1 MKVKDGF
8 YLTAIGTDFV
18 IIASTPETK
27 KEFDGM
33 LRLNETG
40 AFLWK
45 KLADGATE
53 AELADALA
61 AEYGVSREVSE
72 KDTADFLDVVVTYE
86 RVIPE
91 ISALCMK
98 IGGIFK
104 IYAVSSLAVADC
116 GVKIPKGTG
125 KELAVNILVEVVA
138 GETRIPVAC
147 PFLNKILLSP

>member
-45 KLADGATE
+45 KLADGVTE

-61 AEYGVSREVSE
+61 AEYGVSAEVAA
-72 KDTADFLDVVVTYE
+72 KDTADFL
-86 RVIPE
+86 E
-91 ISALCMK
+91 IIRSAGF
-98 IGGIFK
+98 I
-104 IYAVSSLAVADC
+104 
-116 GVKIPKGTG
+116 
-125 KELAVNILVEVVA
+125 EE
-138 GETRIPVAC
+138 
-147 PFLNKILLSP
+147 

>member
-45 KLADGATE
+45 KLADGVTE
-53 AELADALA
+53 AELADALC
-61 AEYGVSREVSE
+61 AEYGVSAEVAA
-72 KDTADFLDVVVTYE
+72 KDTADFL
-86 RVIPE
+86 E
-91 ISALCMK
+91 IIRSA
-98 IGGIFK
+98 GF
-104 IYAVSSLAVADC
+104 
-116 GVKIPKGTG
+116 
-125 KELAVNILVEVVA
+125 VE
-138 GETRIPVAC
+138 E
-147 PFLNKILLSP
+147 

>member
-27 KEFDGM
+27 QEFDGM

-45 KLADGATE
+45 KLTDGASET
-53 AELADALA
+53 ELADALA

-72 KDTADFLDVVVTYE
+72 KDTADFLDVI
-86 RVIPE
+86 R
-91 ISALCMK
+91 SAGF
-98 IGGIFK
+98 I
-104 IYAVSSLAVADC
+104 
-116 GVKIPKGTG
+116 
-125 KELAVNILVEVVA
+125 EE
-138 GETRIPVAC
+138 
-147 PFLNKILLSP
+147 

>member
-45 KLADGATE
+45 KLTDGASET
-53 AELADALA
+53 ELADALA
-61 AEYGVSREVSE
+61 AEYGVYEKSIARNISE
-72 KDTADFLDVVVTYE
+72 IRCFLAE
-86 RVIPE
+86 NR
-91 ISALCMK
+91 
-98 IGGIFK
+98 
-104 IYAVSSLAVADC
+104 
-116 GVKIPKGTG
+116 
-125 KELAVNILVEVVA
+125 ELASHAELIYDRSQKCYTLYL
-138 GETRIPVAC
+138 RI
-147 PFLNKILLSP
+147 

>member
-40 AFLWK
+40 AVLWK

-53 AELADALA
+53 AELADALS

-72 KDTADFLDVVVTYE
+72 KDTAAVLG
-86 RVIPE
+86 VIRSVGFIE
-91 ISALCMK
+91 
-98 IGGIFK
+98 
-104 IYAVSSLAVADC
+104 
-116 GVKIPKGTG
+116 
-125 KELAVNILVEVVA
+125 E
-138 GETRIPVAC
+138 
-147 PFLNKILLSP
+147 

>member
-18 IIASTPETK
+18 IIASTPEAK
-27 KEFDGM
+27 KVFNNM

-45 KLADGATE
+45 KLADGVTE

-72 KDTADFLDVVVTYE
+72 KDTADFLDVI
-86 RVIPE
+86 R
-91 ISALCMK
+91 SAGF
-98 IGGIFK
+98 I
-104 IYAVSSLAVADC
+104 
-116 GVKIPKGTG
+116 
-125 KELAVNILVEVVA
+125 EE
-138 GETRIPVAC
+138 
-147 PFLNKILLSP
+147 

>member
-1 MKVKDGF
+1 MTVKYGV

-45 KLADGATE
+45 KLADGVTE

-72 KDTADFLDVVVTYE
+72 KDTADFLDVI
-86 RVIPE
+86 R
-91 ISALCMK
+91 SAGF
-98 IGGIFK
+98 I
-104 IYAVSSLAVADC
+104 
-116 GVKIPKGTG
+116 
-125 KELAVNILVEVVA
+125 EE
-138 GETRIPVAC
+138 
-147 PFLNKILLSP
+147 